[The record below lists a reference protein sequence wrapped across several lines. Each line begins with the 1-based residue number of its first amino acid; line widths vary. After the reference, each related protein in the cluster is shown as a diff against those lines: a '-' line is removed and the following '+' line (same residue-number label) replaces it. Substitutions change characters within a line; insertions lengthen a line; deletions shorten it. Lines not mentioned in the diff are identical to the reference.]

1 MEKNLTVA
9 ELIEIL
15 RKMPQGLEV
24 EMAMNMEYQNGVTED
39 MVVVETYDGRSYV
52 CITDTP
58 RY

>member
-39 MVVVETYDGRSYV
+39 MVVVEKYDGRSYV